1 MNQVLN
7 FKFLLFACSI
17 MASNIQICSDERL
30 RVLETRK
37 EVEEFIAEAIA
48 RKDGLE
54 LRDDIG
60 RTALF
65 FAQDQKTLEDLM
77 ANGADVN
84 AQSKDDSTVLHLE
97 NNLKKIKFLLAHG
110 ANPNAKAKLE
120 QTPLHFCESPA
131 KVKLLIDAG
140 ADINAKNYWGQ
151 TPLETIKNPE
161 VAVLLILHGTRIPET
176 FYTQNTDPVK
186 EALKYLSNFKN
197 YEDYLNSYSEDLETT
212 LPNPLLSNEPN
223 PSLSDEFKSYFKPE
237 FIKTIRVN
245 NALRKEALRKEA
257 LRENKLE
264 KEVTRSKKELKLLK
278 PENLIYSDETKYGL

>member
-110 ANPNAKAKLE
+110 ANPNAKANLE
-120 QTPLHFCESPA
+120 QTPLHFTTEFTSPA

-161 VAVLLILHGTRIPET
+161 VAVLLILHGARIPET

-186 EALKYLSNFKN
+186 DVLTDISNK
-197 YEDYLNSYSEDLETT
+197 
-212 LPNPLLSNEPN
+212 
-223 PSLSDEFKSYFKPE
+223 EFGA
-237 FIKTIRVN
+237 VLDN
-245 NALRKEALRKEA
+245 
-257 LRENKLE
+257 
-264 KEVTRSKKELKLLK
+264 
-278 PENLIYSDETKYGL
+278 

>member
-65 FAQDQKTLEDLM
+65 FAQDQKTLEDLL
-77 ANGADVN
+77 ANYTDVEARDRFVN
-84 AQSKDDSTVLHLE
+84 AQSKDNSTVLHLE
-97 NNLKKIKFLLAHG
+97 NNLEKIKFLLAHG
-110 ANPNAKAKLE
+110 ANPNAKANLE
-120 QTPLHFCESPA
+120 QTPLHFTTEFTSPA

-151 TPLETIKNPE
+151 TPLETTKNPG
-161 VAVLLILHGTRIPET
+161 VAVLLILHGARIPET

-186 EALKYLSNFKN
+186 DVLTDISNK
-197 YEDYLNSYSEDLETT
+197 
-212 LPNPLLSNEPN
+212 
-223 PSLSDEFKSYFKPE
+223 EFGA
-237 FIKTIRVN
+237 VLDN
-245 NALRKEALRKEA
+245 
-257 LRENKLE
+257 
-264 KEVTRSKKELKLLK
+264 
-278 PENLIYSDETKYGL
+278 